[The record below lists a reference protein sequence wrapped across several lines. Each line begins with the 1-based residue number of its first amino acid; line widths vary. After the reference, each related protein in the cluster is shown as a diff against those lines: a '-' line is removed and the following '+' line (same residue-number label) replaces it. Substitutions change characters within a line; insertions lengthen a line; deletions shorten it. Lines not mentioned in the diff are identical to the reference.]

1 MTFKIALC
9 IIFRPMRNFESRI
22 FEKLNLDE
30 TYRIAEKFLEQEE
43 IKIENFTDLYV
54 KEDIE
59 KDRQYVEEM
68 EAKSNQKSSSEFRQS
83 KKLATIFEAV
93 LHSQVELND
102 WFGHHAITI
111 KPSHFDHIKNGV
123 DSIAEFQEPEKSAS
137 YFALAIDAT
146 SSLDVQDKFDSIKR
160 EIKQGELAKI
170 KYFSSDYMNR
180 RELDK
185 VPRVII
191 CAEPEIVKELGQL
204 WVEKNN
210 KALEKHPIQFII
222 LKEILIEC
230 EIFKNYAK
238 KVNQPEIAAIY
249 EKSQKIVQEIYNEK
263 QSLMTRE
270 EPYDDVLNAIRRNL
284 KSL

>member
-9 IIFRPMRNFESRI
+9 IIFRHMRNFESRI

-68 EAKSNQKSSSEFRQS
+68 EAKSNQKSSSEFGQS

-93 LHSQVELND
+93 LNSQVELNN
-102 WFGHHAITI
+102 WFGPHAVTI
-111 KPSHFDHIKNGV
+111 KPSRFDHIKNGV
-123 DSIAEFQEPEKSAS
+123 DSIAEFQEPEKSIS

-146 SSLDVQDKFDSIKR
+146 SSLDVQDKFDRIKR
-160 EIKQGELAKI
+160 EIKQGELAQI
-170 KYFSSDYMNR
+170 KYFKR
-180 RELDK
+180 GLDK

-191 CAEPEIVKELGQL
+191 GAEPAIVKELSQL
-204 WVEKNN
+204 WIEKNN
-210 KALEKHPIQFII
+210 KALKEHPIQFLI
-222 LKEILIEC
+222 LKEILLEC

-249 EKSQKIVQEIYNEK
+249 EKSQKVVREIYDEK
-263 QSLMTRE
+263 QSLITRE